1 MTVKELIEELQKLP
15 PKYQDA
21 IVLTFSDDDWY
32 DGTLF
37 TPVSDIEIGLD
48 GEILLHN
55 L

>member
-21 IVLTFSDDDWY
+21 IVLAFSDDDWY
-32 DGTLF
+32 DGSLF
-37 TPVSDIEIGLD
+37 TPVNEIEIESD
-48 GEILLHN
+48 NEILLHN